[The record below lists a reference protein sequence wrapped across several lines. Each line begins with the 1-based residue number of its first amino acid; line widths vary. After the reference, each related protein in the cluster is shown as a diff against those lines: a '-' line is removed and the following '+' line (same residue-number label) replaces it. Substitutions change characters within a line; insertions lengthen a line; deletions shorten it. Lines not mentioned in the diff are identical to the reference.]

1 MNVRT
6 GAVNANMHTIE
17 PASAPTASKSVPN
30 DDTATKVA
38 SGDDLIPLAARVT
51 AVPSLPAAASTV
63 PRHISR
69 KSKTQIN
76 KNVFD
81 CDSENIVVSEPKP
94 DSEADTDPSNVT
106 DGESVHQKVIE

>member
-17 PASAPTASKSVPN
+17 PASAPTVSKSVPN
-30 DDTATKVA
+30 DDTATKVP
-38 SGDDLIPLAARVT
+38 SGDDLIPLAARAT

-76 KNVFD
+76 RNVFD

-94 DSEADTDPSNVT
+94 DSEADTDPSKLT